1 MLDALALKHERRR
14 PNLVTFLWSFPF
26 LLIPLCSHETPTR
39 HSKGQLWN
47 PLRDQFTLSFQLT
60 KPNCFVS
67 NTSHRCRN
75 HCLSGNLPS
84 FLKHFICLRSQIYC
98 VAINN
103 IKINY
108 FIVLN
113 TIIVQIIFIV
123 IINIIMILH
132 HVMLLKMNS
141 RRIAI
146 NTVILVFR
154 RFFLRFGGVCFIIFA
169 ISWYSEPLN
178 APFICATLMSDP
190 DLPKNV
196 MYSSWTR
203 GHLNVNLAPKKNTC
217 FWTMTATSL
226 IVILFCSRRTIE
238 AT

>member
-60 KPNCFVS
+60 KPNYFVS

-146 NTVILVFR
+146 NTLILVLR

-169 ISWYSEPLN
+169 ISWYSEPLM
-178 APFICATLMSDP
+178 PLSYVQP
-190 DLPKNV
+190 
-196 MYSSWTR
+196 W
-203 GHLNVNLAPKKNTC
+203 
-217 FWTMTATSL
+217 W
-226 IVILFCSRRTIE
+226 VILIYLKTWCTLHEHVAIWTWTWLLRKTRVFGRWLPPVSL
-238 AT
+238 